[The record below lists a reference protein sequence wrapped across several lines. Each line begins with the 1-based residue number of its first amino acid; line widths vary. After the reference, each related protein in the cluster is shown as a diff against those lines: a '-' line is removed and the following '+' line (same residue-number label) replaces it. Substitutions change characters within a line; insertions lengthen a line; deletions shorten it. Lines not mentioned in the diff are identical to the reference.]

1 MEVKEVIGRSVVR
14 DTLAM
19 SMGVDRVLN
28 EINFWESKSKKVKSV
43 KKRLERLYT
52 ARLQLTE
59 NPKESKSLVDQLK
72 EINQK

>member
-19 SMGVDRVLN
+19 SMGMDRVLN

-59 NPKESKSLVDQLK
+59 NPKASKSLVDQLK

>member
-1 MEVKEVIGRSVVR
+1 MNTSRSVFK

-19 SMGVDRVLN
+19 SMGMDGVLN

-52 ARLQLTE
+52 ARVQLTE
-59 NPKESKSLVDQLK
+59 NPKESKSLVDQLE

>member
-1 MEVKEVIGRSVVR
+1 MNTSRSVFK

-19 SMGVDRVLN
+19 SMGMDRVLN
-28 EINFWESKSKKVKSV
+28 EIIFWESKSKKVKSV

-52 ARLQLTE
+52 ARVQLTE
-59 NPKESKSLVDQLK
+59 NPKESKNLVDQLE